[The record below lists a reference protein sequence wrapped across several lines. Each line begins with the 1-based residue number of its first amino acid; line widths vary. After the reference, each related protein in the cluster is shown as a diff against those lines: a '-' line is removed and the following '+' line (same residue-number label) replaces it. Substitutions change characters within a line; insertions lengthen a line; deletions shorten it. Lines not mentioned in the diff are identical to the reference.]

1 MQLNRMGAW
10 VSLVLASTAGAQ
22 HFAHP
27 LDWVEGKV
35 PPAPSYTTESLIPVD
50 MPLYV
55 SLKIGVDPATVSVG
69 DDGVVRYVVV
79 MRNAAGSVN
88 AAYEGVRCATDE
100 VKTYARSSG
109 AGGWTNVSDPQ
120 WKSLTDNMPS
130 RHAHAIT
137 RQGACSGLVASNL
150 EDTLAALKQKTR
162 PAR

>member
-1 MQLNRMGAW
+1 MQLNRLGAW
-10 VSLVLASTAGAQ
+10 VSLVLVSTAGAQ

-35 PPAPSYTTESLIPVD
+35 PAAPSYTTESLIPVD

-79 MRNAAGSVN
+79 MRNAAGSIN
-88 AAYEGVRCATDE
+88 AAYEGVRCTTDE
-100 VKTYARSSG
+100 VKTYARASG
-109 AGGWTNVSDPQ
+109 TGDWTTVADPQ
-120 WKSLTDNMPS
+120 WKSLTGNMPS

-137 RQGACSGLVASNL
+137 RQGACIGRVASNL